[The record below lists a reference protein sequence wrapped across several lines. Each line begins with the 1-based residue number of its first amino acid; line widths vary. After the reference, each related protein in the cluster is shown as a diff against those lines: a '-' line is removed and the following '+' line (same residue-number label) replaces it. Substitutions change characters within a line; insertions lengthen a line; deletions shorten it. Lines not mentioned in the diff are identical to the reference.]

1 MKRFACLLLVLGA
14 CGVSGFAQR
23 RIVDTPATQRQYV
36 TLSDS
41 TQLQQLQLYYMVGVL
56 DPRSP
61 GPNAALPG
69 GNSAGNTISVNAL
82 QVPPAAMSEML
93 KFQEQYNA
101 GKLPE
106 GIKHLQKA
114 IKIYPQWAVAHHDLG
129 QCYARLRDYDLA
141 ATEFRNATAL
151 DVRLTQSWVSL
162 AELHFLQKEYVDGEE
177 AARKAL
183 ELDPENNNARYFLA
197 RNLLG
202 EGHGSAETLELLRQ
216 SRDKFPAARLVL
228 ANVLLKDNHIDE
240 AVTELRAYL
249 AQPNAPEKEKVECMV
264 QRLTQPTGTVSCS
277 MQ

>member
-1 MKRFACLLLVLGA
+1 MKRFACLLLVLGVGSA
-14 CGVSGFAQR
+14 ASFAQR
-23 RIVDTPATQRQYV
+23 RIVDTPSTQRQYV

-56 DPRSP
+56 DPNS
-61 GPNAALPG
+61 GGANAAMPSG
-69 GNSAGNTISVNAL
+69 KAAGNTISVNAL
-82 QVPPAAMSEML
+82 QIPPAAMSEML

-129 QCYARLRDYDLA
+129 QCYARLRDYDSA
-141 ATEFRNATAL
+141 ATEFPNATAL
-151 DVRLTQSWVSL
+151 DARLTQSWVSL

-197 RNLLG
+197 RNLLA
-202 EGHGSAETLELLRQ
+202 EG
-216 SRDKFPAARLVL
+216 
-228 ANVLLKDNHIDE
+228 N
-240 AVTELRAYL
+240 
-249 AQPNAPEKEKVECMV
+249 
-264 QRLTQPTGTVSCS
+264 
-277 MQ
+277 